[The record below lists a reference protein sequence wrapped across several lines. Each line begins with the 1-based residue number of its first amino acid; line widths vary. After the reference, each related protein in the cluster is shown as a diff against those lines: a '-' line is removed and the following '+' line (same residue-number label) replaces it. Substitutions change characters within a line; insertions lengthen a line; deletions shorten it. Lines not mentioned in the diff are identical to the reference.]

1 MQYILSNP
9 KSNAMLK
16 DWQVQV
22 SLLVRFSAESKAAS
36 WYIFDVGIGT
46 PGWTDLELIQLK
58 ELFRKYHLI

>member
-36 WYIFDVGIGT
+36 WYIFGVGIGT